1 MENVSSSY
9 TCCSKLM
16 ISDLRS
22 GIWKKYPLVRD
33 LPTVI
38 GANDRTYKYYSSA
51 LIKHVITL
59 RNAGQASLAFFYFDF
74 RDEEKKQDLRNF
86 VTSLLCQLSAYSS
99 PCCDILFRIYSTHG
113 KGTQQPSN
121 SALTNCLREMLS
133 VSAEKPIYIIVDA
146 LDECPNSSGIPTP
159 REVVLNFLEGLVR
172 LGLPNFRICVTS
184 RPEVDIKDV
193 LGPLSSSVSLHDEI
207 GQMMDISDYVSDF
220 VSSDRMMA
228 RWRSAER
235 ELVVKELSRKADGM

>member
-1 MENVSSSY
+1 VISQLSS
-9 TCCSKLM
+9 
-16 ISDLRS
+16 
-22 GIWKKYPLVRD
+22 
-33 LPTVI
+33 PTT
-38 GANDRTYKYYSSA
+38 GTHNDYSSA
-51 LIKHVITL
+51 LIKHVISL
-59 RNAGQASLAFFYFDF
+59 RDAGQASLAFFYFDF

-99 PCCDILFRIYSTHG
+99 PCCEILFRIYSTHG

-133 VSAEKPIYIIVDA
+133 VSAEQPIYIIIDA

-159 REVVLNFLEGLVR
+159 REVVLDFLEDLVR
-172 LGLPNFRICVTS
+172 LGLPNFHICVTS

-193 LGPLSSSVSLHDEI
+193 LGPLARTLSLHDEI
-207 GQMMDISDYVSDF
+207 GQMKDISDYVSNF

-235 ELVVKELSRKADGM
+235 ELVVKELSKKADGM